1 MNASLPTSTA
11 SLRAKTALCSLNTS
25 MKSSKILKWKAGVR
39 ICKNNPISSHCL
51 TSALCLA
58 VAHLSARM
66 PLAVGA
72 SEQPCAQPGMQVVV
86 VVALVYE
93 LLAVQ
98 YGLQCKD
105 GDRVSNEGSTPNPR
119 LKLTSTVSGSKS
131 STRGDVPCQT
141 RLMPM
146 RVPQSFCIPI
156 TRLKSSVNAE
166 NRPN

>member
-39 ICKNNPISSHCL
+39 ICKENRISLHCS
-51 TSALCLA
+51 TSPSLL
-58 VAHLSARM
+58 VAHLSAGM

-72 SEQPCAQPGMQVVV
+72 GEQPCAQPGVQVVV
-86 VVALVYE
+86 VVALVHE

-98 YGLQCKD
+98 YGLQCED
-105 GDRVSNEGSTPNPR
+105 RDRVSDEASTPNPGT
-119 LKLTSTVSGSKS
+119 KLTSTVSGSKS

-146 RVPQSFCIPI
+146 RVPQSFCMPI
-156 TRLKSSVNAE
+156 TRLKSSANAE
-166 NRPN
+166 KRPN